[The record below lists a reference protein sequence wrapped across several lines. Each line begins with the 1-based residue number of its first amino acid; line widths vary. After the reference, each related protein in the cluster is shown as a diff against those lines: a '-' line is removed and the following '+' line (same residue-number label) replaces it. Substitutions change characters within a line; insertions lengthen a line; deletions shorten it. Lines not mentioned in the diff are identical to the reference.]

1 MTQPDPIVQEAA
13 ELAQRW
19 QTRANKLLTLRERAE
34 QRRLMR
40 LIRNPLDKVIL
51 TKMIDQSFRA
61 ENPAR
66 VADQVHYVL
75 NKYGVPSFFSMA
87 EQALMK
93 TFMTVGRHTPKIS
106 IPKMIEKIR
115 MDSAKSVVPGEKD
128 RLYPHL
134 DRRHKEG
141 VRMNLNHLGEAVLGE
156 GEAQRRL
163 NDYLNDLAD
172 SRIEYISVKISTI
185 FSQISPL
192 AFENT
197 VSVLMERLAKL
208 YRAAA
213 AHQYARPD
221 GTKAPKFVNLDME
234 EYRDLHITAAAFTRT
249 LDQPEFKN
257 HSAGIVLQTYLPDSC
272 DLQRELT
279 EWAKKRV
286 ADGGA
291 PIKIRIVKG
300 ANMEM
305 ELVESAISN
314 WPLAPYDNKLAV
326 DANFKRMVEYG
337 MKPENIKAVHLGIGS
352 HNLFEQAYAYK
363 LAQKN
368 GVARHSSFEMLE
380 GMANHVWRAI
390 MEDTHEEILLYAPV
404 ASREEFINAIAY
416 LIRRLDENTGGKN
429 FLRYSFNLK
438 PDTPE
443 WAFLRDQFVH
453 SWEIRDQ
460 VRREP
465 HRTQDRNTETFP
477 EEIGT
482 YWTRRFINEPDTDW
496 SLPANQRWAEA
507 VRDKWMKPAGTD
519 AEEIPVVVAGEER
532 FADRKTVDVP
542 DPNRLPEEIIVAR
555 FALASKED
563 AEEAVAAAK
572 ADPDGWRDLTY
583 EERHRILSKAAMEQ
597 RKARGDL
604 IGRASANTGKVYTEA
619 DPEISEAIDFT
630 EFYPWTARHFDDMPN
645 LICKGKGVGVVIT
658 PWNFPIAIPT
668 GGIAASLAA
677 GNTVIYKPAS
687 AAAMTAWEVCQTFW
701 RAGVSKNTLQF
712 LPCSG
717 SSVGPVLTNHPDVD
731 YIILTGGTDTGL
743 QILSDRP
750 DVLLAA
756 ETGGKNATIVT
767 TMADRDQAIKN
778 ILHSAF
784 SNTGQKCSATSLV
797 ILEPEVFE
805 DQHFRRQ
812 LVDAAKSYATG
823 SSWAFRNRMGALIDA
838 PSGDLKKALTE
849 LEPGEEWALKPK
861 NIDGN
866 PRMWTPG
873 IKWNV
878 QPGGYTHL
886 TEFFGPVIGVMRAE
900 NLEHAVSLVNQTGY
914 GLTSGLESL
923 DKREQE
929 YWKEHISAGN
939 LYINRVTTGAVVLRQ
954 PFGGM
959 NKSALGAGIKAGSP
973 NYVSQFMDISETEQP
988 STGPIGTDYVILW
1001 LAQEWE
1007 QKVKWGQMGE
1017 DAEDVGRAA
1026 KAIQSYLYNAE
1037 QEFYREKDYFRL
1049 RGQDNIFRYRPVGTV
1064 LIRIHSD
1071 DTLFETIA
1079 RIAAAKIAK
1088 CNVLVGA
1095 PRDLDNRATR
1105 FLASE
1110 DGKRLLG
1117 STKLTRH
1124 SDQELIEIMPEL
1136 NRIRYAAPDRAP
1148 MAVFQ
1153 AAAKTGF
1160 YIARRPVMM
1169 EGRLELLH
1177 YLQEQAVSVNYHR
1190 YGNLGERGLVE

>member
-1 MTQPDPIVQEAA
+1 
-13 ELAQRW
+13 
-19 QTRANKLLTLRERAE
+19 
-34 QRRLMR
+34 
-40 LIRNPLDKVIL
+40 
-51 TKMIDQSFRA
+51 
-61 ENPAR
+61 
-66 VADQVHYVL
+66 
-75 NKYGVPSFFSMA
+75 
-87 EQALMK
+87 
-93 TFMTVGRHTPKIS
+93 
-106 IPKMIEKIR
+106 
-115 MDSAKSVVPGEKD
+115 
-128 RLYPHL
+128 
-134 DRRHKEG
+134 
-141 VRMNLNHLGEAVLGE
+141 
-156 GEAQRRL
+156 
-163 NDYLNDLAD
+163 
-172 SRIEYISVKISTI
+172 
-185 FSQISPL
+185 
-192 AFENT
+192 
-197 VSVLMERLAKL
+197 
-208 YRAAA
+208 
-213 AHQYARPD
+213 
-221 GTKAPKFVNLDME
+221 
-234 EYRDLHITAAAFTRT
+234 
-249 LDQPEFKN
+249 
-257 HSAGIVLQTYLPDSC
+257 
-272 DLQRELT
+272 
-279 EWAKKRV
+279 
-286 ADGGA
+286 
-291 PIKIRIVKG
+291 
-300 ANMEM
+300 
-305 ELVESAISN
+305 
-314 WPLAPYDNKLAV
+314 
-326 DANFKRMVEYG
+326 
-337 MKPENIKAVHLGIGS
+337 
-352 HNLFEQAYAYK
+352 
-363 LAQKN
+363 
-368 GVARHSSFEMLE
+368 
-380 GMANHVWRAI
+380 
-390 MEDTHEEILLYAPV
+390 
-404 ASREEFINAIAY
+404 
-416 LIRRLDENTGGKN
+416 
-429 FLRYSFNLK
+429 
-438 PDTPE
+438 
-443 WAFLRDQFVH
+443 
-453 SWEIRDQ
+453 
-460 VRREP
+460 
-465 HRTQDRNTETFP
+465 
-477 EEIGT
+477 
-482 YWTRRFINEPDTDW
+482 
-496 SLPANQRWAEA
+496 
-507 VRDKWMKPAGTD
+507 
-519 AEEIPVVVAGEER
+519 
-532 FADRKTVDVP
+532 
-542 DPNRLPEEIIVAR
+542 
-555 FALASKED
+555 
-563 AEEAVAAAK
+563 
-572 ADPDGWRDLTY
+572 
-583 EERHRILSKAAMEQ
+583 
-597 RKARGDL
+597 
-604 IGRASANTGKVYTEA
+604 
-619 DPEISEAIDFT
+619 
-630 EFYPWTARHFDDMPN
+630 
-645 LICKGKGVGVVIT
+645 
-658 PWNFPIAIPT
+658 
-668 GGIAASLAA
+668 
-677 GNTVIYKPAS
+677 
-687 AAAMTAWEVCQTFW
+687 
-701 RAGVSKNTLQF
+701 
-712 LPCSG
+712 
-717 SSVGPVLTNHPDVD
+717 D

-750 DVLLAA
+750 DVQLAA

-1064 LIRIHSD
+1064 LIRIHPD